1 MHKTWSQENEIGF
14 VLVKINTPVFLCAC
28 EVSTSNN
35 SEGILD
41 SFQSGLE

>member
-14 VLVKINTPVFLCAC
+14 VLVKIFLCAC